1 MARIKFNNVGIKAVA
16 ACVPRNKQKTK
27 ELSYMLNDEAINGL
41 ETSTGILERR
51 ISTADICTSDL
62 CFEAAKK
69 LMEENNIVPDS
80 IDMLLFMSQTSD
92 YRIPTTSTILQNKL
106 GLPKTTACLDL
117 VNACSGFVYAL
128 STAFSYASMEGIN
141 RVLLLSG
148 DTISKV
154 LNKNDKVSYP
164 VFGDA
169 GTAVLIEKGMYEPSF
184 FELGS
189 NGGGY
194 DSIVI
199 RAENGGRNSITQ
211 ESLVEKLDTDG
222 ISRNDLQ
229 MKMDGMDVFSFA
241 ISTVPKSFKSVW
253 ELSEKTDNDVDL
265 YLLHQANKYIL
276 QTVSKKL
283 KIDIGKIPMNIDR
296 FGNTSSASIPLLLSS
311 EFGES
316 TLTKKC
322 MMCGFGA
329 GLSWASSYIQ
339 LKDCKVSELIEL

>member
-27 ELSYMLNDEAINGL
+27 ELSYMLNEEAINGL
-41 ETSTGILERR
+41 ENSTGILERR
-51 ISTADICTSDL
+51 ISTADICISDL

-128 STAFSYASMEGIN
+128 STAFSYASMEGVN

-199 RAENGGRNSITQ
+199 YAENGGRNAITP
-211 ESLVEKLDTDG
+211 ESLVEKLGSDG
-222 ISRNDLQ
+222 IMRNDLQ

-241 ISTVPKSFKSVW
+241 ISTVPKSLKSVW

-276 QTVSKKL
+276 QTVSKKM
-283 KIDIGKIPMNIDR
+283 KIDFEKIPMNIDR

-311 EFGES
+311 EF
-316 TLTKKC
+316 
-322 MMCGFGA
+322 A
-329 GLSWASSYIQ
+329 NQ
-339 LKDCKVSELIEL
+339 L